1 MLCALCMRS
10 CNKISVSY
18 LQNCVFDKAPNLL
31 SQITRLTLT
40 FYVNSS
46 CVSPVTL
53 KSSTL
58 TSLEAIFTEPYY
70 QIFTLKNSHKQFLD
84 NRMFKRL
91 LKKSIK

>member
-1 MLCALCMRS
+1 M
-10 CNKISVSY
+10 
-18 LQNCVFDKAPNLL
+18 
-31 SQITRLTLT
+31 
-40 FYVNSS
+40 
-46 CVSPVTL
+46 SPVTL

-58 TSLEAIFTEPYY
+58 TSLEAIVTEPYH